1 MRINKKKTALFLFVA
16 VLLGMGTFVA
26 GGNGQGNEA
35 VKKKE
40 VLGKAQIIVYKKGEK
55 ILIDPDAPYFK
66 ELQLACEEMLV
77 PVPLDGDA
85 RGAYLYS
92 QFPSERYPFPTPEQL
107 QNDELTISVVY
118 EKEIKT
124 RIVAGRAPTIYGHYL
139 ITLSGFLTPLSGEW
153 AQKKSAFQDR
163 YYTYLYLYSD
173 FDEQV
178 STTRRPDKIKNILSQ
193 YALIP

>member
-1 MRINKKKTALFLFVA
+1 MKIEKGGTAIFLFVVILA
-16 VLLGMGTFVA
+16 ITGIFVA
-26 GGNGQGNEA
+26 NSNGQKHETIT
-35 VKKKE
+35 KRE
-40 VLGKAQIIVYKKGEK
+40 VLGKAQIVVYKKGEK
-55 ILIDPDAPYFK
+55 ILIDPNAPYFK

-77 PVPLDGDA
+77 PVPLEGDA
-85 RGAYLYS
+85 RVAYLYS
-92 QFPSERYPFPTPEQL
+92 QFPSEKYPFPTPEQL
-107 QNDELTISVVY
+107 KNDEFTISVVY
-118 EKEIKT
+118 EEEVKT

-178 STTRRPDKIKNILSQ
+178 STTRRPEKIKNILSQ